1 MPFIKLNTQEIQ
13 VIVFRFLLFKQCLK
27 FVIWKMNVAI
37 CIIMLLLR
45 FEGVHESKVKRSG
58 KHSTM

>member
-13 VIVFRFLLFKQCLK
+13 VIVFRFLFLNNV
-27 FVIWKMNVAI
+27 FVIWKMNFAI

-45 FEGVHESKVKRSG
+45 FEGVHDSKVKRSG

>member
-13 VIVFRFLLFKQCLK
+13 VIVFRFLFLNNV

>member
-13 VIVFRFLLFKQCLK
+13 VIVFRFLLLNNI

>member
-1 MPFIKLNTQEIQ
+1 MPFIKLNTEDIQ
-13 VIVFRFLLFKQCLK
+13 VIVFRFLLLNNI

>member
-13 VIVFRFLLFKQCLK
+13 VIVFRFLFLNNV

-45 FEGVHESKVKRSG
+45 FEGVHDSKVKRSG

>member
-1 MPFIKLNTQEIQ
+1 
-13 VIVFRFLLFKQCLK
+13 
-27 FVIWKMNVAI
+27 MNVAI

-58 KHSTM
+58 KHSTMYGANTENHENSWN